1 MKKKKLKIYNINK
14 NMLKKKKKKRIN
26 KGNIIIKNNEKGDI
40 SDKEKKDMKNKEY
53 NELPYHKAKIEDK
66 RNIFKT
72 FLSFFMDKIELI
84 KIIFQPD
91 EYTNIYFLFNL
102 YIISSFIDLFMNCLL
117 YNDYAISQKYHN
129 NGTLEYITSIVIS
142 LLSNIISSFI
152 LFFIE
157 KLGNYSMYVETI
169 LKNNNNNN
177 LYLNSI
183 SKFFK
188 IVRFKFILLI
198 LSEILLSIFMT
209 YYLFLFG
216 VINSYSINSFI
227 LNYGLGLIESI
238 LYSICLCLIISFIRK
253 ISLIYDWK
261 RLYIISKYIDEHF

>member
-1 MKKKKLKIYNINK
+1 
-14 NMLKKKKKKRIN
+14 MLKKKKTKSLN
-26 KGNIIIKNNEKGDI
+26 KGNIIIKDDKKEEI
-40 SDKEKKDMKNKEY
+40 SDKEIKDMKNKEY
-53 NELPYHKAKIEDK
+53 NELSYHKAKIEDK

-91 EYTNIYFLFNL
+91 EYTNRYFLFNL

-129 NGTLEYITSIVIS
+129 NGTLESITSIVIS

-152 LFFIE
+152 LFFIK

-169 LKNNNNNN
+169 IENNNN

-188 IVRFKFILLI
+188 IVRFKFII
-198 LSEILLSIFMT
+198 LFLFEILLSIFMT

-216 VINSYSINSFI
+216 VINSYSINSFM